1 MQQLIFPT
9 SVCSTVK
16 SWTPPGQS
24 SITQLEALGEQ
35 HLRNAQRSSMPT
47 WEIQTG
53 RKLSTWV
60 GFDLSLN
67 PGYLKKFPSH
77 NNNKEV
83 STGCYGAGRN
93 FSILCCFDRVLSSG
107 FTSVD

>member
-1 MQQLIFPT
+1 
-9 SVCSTVK
+9 
-16 SWTPPGQS
+16 
-24 SITQLEALGEQ
+24 
-35 HLRNAQRSSMPT
+35 
-47 WEIQTG
+47 
-53 RKLSTWV
+53 V

-67 PGYLKKFPSH
+67 PGYLKTFPSH

-107 FTSVD
+107 FDSCIDPRHWGSGGKQTGECFKHGLYECEGKEMLVSIVSLH